1 MPRRCPAGN
10 LVVIRSMTTDA
21 SLTEQFEPIRVLLVD
36 DHDHVL
42 WGLRKLIEGEQP
54 RMTVT
59 GTAKTVPQALAALRE
74 ERPDVVVLDLY
85 LGEESSLDHL
95 SEIQASGAAILVLT
109 GARDPEAHRR
119 AMQGGARTVVLKEE
133 PAEVLLHEIER
144 ANAWRRTP
152 PDDAARQQ
160 DCQSAV
166 ETRIAGFISLTTRR

>member
-1 MPRRCPAGN
+1 MPRRRPAGN
-10 LVVIRSMTTDA
+10 LVAIRSMTTDA

-59 GTAKTVPQALAALRE
+59 GTARTVPQALAVLQE
-74 ERPDVVVLDLY
+74 ERPDVVVLDLF
-85 LGEESSLDHL
+85 LGEDNSLDYL
-95 SEIQASGAAILVLT
+95 PELQASGAAILVLT
-109 GARDPEAHRR
+109 GARDPDVHRR
-119 AMQGGARTVVLKEE
+119 AMQGGARTVVLKDE

-144 ANAWRRTP
+144 ANEWRNTP
-152 PDDAARQQ
+152 PEHPARHQ

-166 ETRIAGFISLTTRR
+166 ETRIAGFISSTKRR